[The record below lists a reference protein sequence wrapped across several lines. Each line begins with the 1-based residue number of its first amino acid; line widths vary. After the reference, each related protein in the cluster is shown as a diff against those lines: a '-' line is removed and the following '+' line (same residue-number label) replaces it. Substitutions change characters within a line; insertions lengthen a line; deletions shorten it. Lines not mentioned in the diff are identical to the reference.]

1 MEFTVVCK
9 RDRLLA
15 KQAGKETGNNPSE
28 DKWSVK
34 SENKKNAK
42 SEIKKKLQPGNERSI
57 KQGEKKKGSIHL
69 FCNTGIIVSLW
80 SNTNSPVEKIFI
92 VFLSSKLRHPP
103 TSAERKQ
110 YFLAHSFAPKEPI
123 PLDKPI
129 SECNFSPNEMVL
141 RTLLFPFPFSCPKGK
156 PLDAI
161 YIMRGVSPEPFSVT
175 LFGSAP
181 METVYERYLEHF
193 LGHKPNKQEMRG
205 HVLVRSVSPAFILPR
220 DCRLSESDVQ
230 NGDVL
235 EGSGKRL
242 T

>member
-1 MEFTVVCK
+1 MAPSISSATQASLFPCGAK
-9 RDRLLA
+9 RTL
-15 KQAGKETGNNPSE
+15 PS
-28 DKWSVK
+28 K
-34 SENKKNAK
+34 
-42 SEIKKKLQPGNERSI
+42 RSF
-57 KQGEKKKGSIHL
+57 SSSSAASYVTHPPL
-69 FCNTGIIVSLW
+69 PSASSTFSLTP
-80 SNTNSPVEKIFI
+80 SLPRSP
-92 VFLSSKLRHPP
+92 FLSTNPFPNATFPP
-103 TSAERKQ
+103 TKWFFVLS
-110 YFLAHSFAPKEPI
+110 
-123 PLDKPI
+123 
-129 SECNFSPNEMVL
+129 FSPFHLVVQKEN
-141 RTLLFPFPFSCPKGK
+141 

-205 HVLVRSVSPAFILPR
+205 HVLVRSVSPTFILPR

>member
-1 MEFTVVCK
+1 MRK
-9 RDRLLA
+9 RKAPSISSATQASLFPCGAIRTLPSKRSLSSSSAASYVTHPLLPSA
-15 KQAGKETGNNPSE
+15 SSTFSLTLSLPRSPFLSTNPFPNATFPPT
-28 DKWSVK
+28 KWSFV
-34 SENKKNAK
+34 
-42 SEIKKKLQPGNERSI
+42 
-57 KQGEKKKGSIHL
+57 
-69 FCNTGIIVSLW
+69 
-80 SNTNSPVEKIFI
+80 
-92 VFLSSKLRHPP
+92 LS
-103 TSAERKQ
+103 
-110 YFLAHSFAPKEPI
+110 
-123 PLDKPI
+123 
-129 SECNFSPNEMVL
+129 FSPFHLVVQKEN
-141 RTLLFPFPFSCPKGK
+141 

-205 HVLVRSVSPAFILPR
+205 HVLVRSVSPTFILPR

>member
-42 SEIKKKLQPGNERSI
+42 SEIKKKLQPENERSI
-57 KQGEKKKGSIHL
+57 KQGEKKNGSIHL

-80 SNTNSPVEKIFI
+80 SRTNSPVEKIFL

-103 TSAERKQ
+103 TPAERKQ

-156 PLDAI
+156 PFRRHLH
-161 YIMRGVSPEPFSVT
+161 
-175 LFGSAP
+175 
-181 METVYERYLEHF
+181 YERRFSRALLRYPLW
-193 LGHKPNKQEMRG
+193 
-205 HVLVRSVSPAFILPR
+205 VRSH
-220 DCRLSESDVQ
+220 
-230 NGDVL
+230 GDSL
-235 EGSGKRL
+235 
-242 T
+242 